1 MSPRPARSQALAIV
15 GAGRAGSALA
25 AALARA
31 GWTIAAVAARRPARA
46 RALARRCGAP
56 LATSDAAAAAR
67 AADAVI
73 LAVPDRVL
81 PGLARALARDAGDL
95 HDDLAGGA
103 DGAGIAAGGA
113 RGHGKGA
120 GRARNVGRARP
131 PIVALHTSGASGASA
146 LAPLRARGWSVGS
159 FHPLLSFGKPAARRS
174 AAGARRAASLFE
186 GATIAVDGDPAARR
200 LARRLAASLGAHP
213 LAVPAEGRAGYHLAA
228 CFAANYVVTLVW
240 DATRLL
246 EEAGVPRR
254 RTLAALLPLIRSTVA
269 NLERD
274 GLPDALTGPVA
285 RGDDVTLARHAALLR
300 RGDPQRRDLHRLLV
314 ERTARLAR
322 EAGRIDGAALRRI
335 ARALGR

>member
-1 MSPRPARSQALAIV
+1 MSARGARSQALAIV

-31 GWTIAAVAARRPARA
+31 GWTIAAVAARRPAQA
-46 RALARRCGAP
+46 RALARSCGAT

-81 PGLARALARDAGDL
+81 PDLARVLVRDAGADA
-95 HDDLAGGA
+95 AGA
-103 DGAGIAAGGA
+103 AEIAADRA
-113 RGHGKGA
+113 RSRGKGA
-120 GRARNVGRARP
+120 GPARNAGRGRLP
-131 PIVALHTSGASGASA
+131 VIALHTSGASGASA

-174 AAGARRAASLFE
+174 AADARRAASLFD
-186 GATIAVDGDPAARR
+186 GAAIAVDGDPAALR
-200 LARRLAASLGAHP
+200 LARRLAGSLGAHP

-246 EEAGVPRR
+246 EEAGIPRR
-254 RTLAALLPLIRSTVA
+254 RTLTALLPLIRSTVA

-335 ARALGR
+335 TRALGR